1 MKNTITE
8 SKNTLEGIDNKLVS
22 IKEWIDDLED
32 RRVEITQS
40 EQNEK

>member
-8 SKNTLEGIDNKLVS
+8 SKNTLEGIDNELVN